1 MTVCSFRAELLL
13 HAIEDRVAAG
23 GDPGATAK
31 HGDERSMLAV
41 LAALKIGHTRRQ
53 PHECGAEIP
62 ALILRDVDD
71 ANSGHVLHTTH
82 DHLPQKSDCGMKPA
96 SGLNDS
102 NVPDNESMQFRSPR
116 WHYPLIGLILG
127 IGAPLG
133 AFLLRYAT
141 HPEVRF
147 SPAAEIATHRF
158 FYAYELIGTC
168 LAFSVAGF
176 AAGLH
181 AERLRRAEAFYQNLS
196 EHDPLTG
203 LYNDRAFRD
212 RYDRALERAVRL
224 RQPISL
230 LLIDVDHLKQINDRF
245 GHLMGN
251 EALLHVARALRRAK
265 RSEDAAA
272 RWGGDEFAVLL
283 ESGDESAARRVADN
297 VLQRLRRAPLVAP
310 RGVIRVS
317 VTIGMCSAL
326 GITAANDL
334 FAAADRALYHGKHSG
349 RDQVTLIRLGP
360 QGGADDRE
368 ATDAPA

>member
-1 MTVCSFRAELLL
+1 M
-13 HAIEDRVAAG
+13 
-23 GDPGATAK
+23 
-31 HGDERSMLAV
+31 M
-41 LAALKIGHTRRQ
+41 
-53 PHECGAEIP
+53 
-62 ALILRDVDD
+62 
-71 ANSGHVLHTTH
+71 
-82 DHLPQKSDCGMKPA
+82 PA
-96 SGLNDS
+96 SGLHDS
-102 NVPDNESMQFRSPR
+102 NVPDNELMQFRSPR

-133 AFLLRYAT
+133 AFLLRYAR
-141 HPEVRF
+141 HAEVRF

-272 RWGGDEFAVLL
+272 RWGGDEFAILL
-283 ESGDESAARRVADN
+283 ESGNESAARRVADN
-297 VLQRLRRAPLVAP
+297 VLQRLHRAPLVAP

-349 RDQVTLIRLGP
+349 RDQVTLIRIGP
-360 QGGADDRE
+360 PGEADERE
-368 ATDAPA
+368 ATDTTA